1 MKIYLTAAF
10 GATLGA
16 IVAPST
22 AHAQMWAPGS
32 EIVGQSVQ
40 VNTNGVV
47 NTVYFDQG
55 GVARIMTPGGATIPG
70 RWTAANQQL
79 CLDTGAAN
87 AECWPYRS
95 AFQAGQTVTLTSNC
109 NATSQWMATST
120 NLPEQQ
126 RMPERG

>member
-1 MKIYLTAAF
+1 MWTP
-10 GATLGA
+10 GA
-16 IVAPST
+16 
-22 AHAQMWAPGS
+22 

-55 GVARIMTPGGATIPG
+55 GVARVTTPNG
-70 RWTAANQQL
+70 RSVPARWSAANQQL
-79 CLDTGAAN
+79 CLDVGAGS

-95 AFQAGQTVTLTSNC
+95 AFQTGQAVTLTSNC
-109 NATSQWMATST
+109 NATSQWIADNT
-120 NLPEQQ
+120 NMPEQQ

>member
-1 MKIYLTAAF
+1 MKIKLTAMLA
-10 GATLGA
+10 ASLA
-16 IVAPST
+16 AVVAPSV
-22 AHAQMWAPGS
+22 ASAQMWTPGS
-32 EIVGQSVQ
+32 EIVGQSVK
-40 VNTNGVV
+40 VNTNGTV

-55 GVARIMTPGGATIPG
+55 GVARIMTPGGAATPG

-79 CLDTGAAN
+79 CLDIGTGS

-95 AFQAGQTVTLTSNC
+95 AFQAGQPVTLMSNC
-109 NATSQWMATST
+109 NVSSEWLADST